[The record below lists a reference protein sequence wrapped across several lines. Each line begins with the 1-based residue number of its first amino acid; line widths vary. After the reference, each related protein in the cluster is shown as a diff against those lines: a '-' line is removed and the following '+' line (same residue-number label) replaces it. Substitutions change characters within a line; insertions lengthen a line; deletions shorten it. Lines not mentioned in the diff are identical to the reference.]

1 MQQSKAFILLIDSG
15 NSRIKCRALNV
26 TVQGLDT
33 ENYLNEFVLDN
44 DQLPLFEQELKQLQS
59 MFGRLLGIFAI
70 SVASLSLRTGLEG
83 ICTKVFNQSIEWLSV
98 EKNSLCLNNHYD
110 VQQLGVDRWYGV
122 LGAYKKHLRLCP
134 HLLEQDK
141 KAFLY
146 ISFGTATTI
155 DAVVGNDYLG
165 GVILPGV
172 RLMQKSLYHGTAQLP
187 DVHDLVTSKDIF
199 PRNTREAIETGIVR
213 AQAGAVLRQIQTI
226 QQQFY
231 CMPQLYISGG
241 ARNSVIEEL
250 QFAFSTQTEIPEVIE
265 LDAPVLDGL
274 MAYIASRNFS

>member
-1 MQQSKAFILLIDSG
+1 MQQSKAFVLLIDSG
-15 NSRIKCRALNV
+15 NSRIKCRVLRV

-33 ENYLNEFVLDN
+33 ENYVDEFVLNN
-44 DQLPLFEQELKQLQS
+44 DQYHLFERELKKLQRV
-59 MFGRLLGIFAI
+59 FGRALGIFAI
-70 SVASLSLRTGLEG
+70 SVASLSLRTNLDEMC
-83 ICTKVFNQSIEWLSV
+83 IKVFNRSIEWLRV
-98 EKNSLCLNNHYD
+98 EKSSLYLNNHYD

-122 LGAYKKHLRLCP
+122 LGAYQHYSSMY
-134 HLLEQDK
+134 QQMVANDK
-141 KAFLY
+141 TAFLY

-187 DVHDLVTSKDIF
+187 DVHDLVISKDIF
-199 PRNTREAIETGIVR
+199 PRNTQEAIETGIVR

-226 QQQFY
+226 QQFH
-231 CMPQLYISGG
+231 CLPLLYISGG
-241 ARNSVIEEL
+241 ARNSVI
-250 QFAFSTQTEIPEVIE
+250 TEIQSVFSNQADIPKVIE
-265 LDAPVLDGL
+265 LEAPVLDGL